1 MRPEAAVKIK
11 PVRIQKVLEFVIP
24 LKRWQTP
31 KKCIHEYNILWIMCK
46 RYQSLLNIQCTTVF
60 LLLFDV
66 CICFVP
72 VNYWPIVFSVF

>member
-24 LKRWQTP
+24 LKLANTQEM
-31 KKCIHEYNILWIMCK
+31 HEYNILWIMCK

-60 LLLFDV
+60 LLLFGV